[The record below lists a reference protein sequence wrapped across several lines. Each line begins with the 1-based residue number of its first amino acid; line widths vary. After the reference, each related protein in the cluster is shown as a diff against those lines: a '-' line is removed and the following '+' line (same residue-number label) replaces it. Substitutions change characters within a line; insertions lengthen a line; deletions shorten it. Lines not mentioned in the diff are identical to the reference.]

1 MICIDELTE
10 TYVECPTTQ
19 QSTVIVNGINH
30 DTASVLQVNIPA
42 EFERDYT
49 NTWDVMTINISW
61 YNVDDEYI
69 ENVIAQ
75 TELTPTAEDMSTMIN
90 GLQVYLPYFFIGL
103 ICIFFLWLVKK
114 FFRS

>member
-19 QSTVIVNGINH
+19 SSTVIVNGINH
-30 DTASVLQVNIPA
+30 DTASILQVNIPA

-69 ENVIAQ
+69 ESVIAK
-75 TELTPTAEDMSTMIN
+75 TELTPTAEDMTTLVQW
-90 GLQVYLPYFFIGL
+90 LQVYLPYFFIWMIILFFVWL
-103 ICIFFLWLVKK
+103 INK
-114 FFRS
+114 FFRW